1 MSYKSG
7 FIAIVGRPNV
17 GKSTL
22 LNRII
27 GQKIAIVSPKSQT
40 TRNCIRAIY
49 NGEDCQMVFLDTPGI
64 HKPQNKLGQ
73 YMMRSQ
79 RQAQDGCDA
88 IVAMVTADDFFGPT
102 DAAMLENLRATDCP
116 CFAVINKMDAASPEL
131 LARTEQKLRQYD
143 FLAGIIGISA
153 VTGEG
158 VDALL
163 EALLGVLPEGEPFF
177 PPDMVCDYPER
188 FLAQEIIRERM
199 LELLKDEVPHGVGV
213 NIVQMRQ
220 RDNGKLYILA
230 DIFCERKSHKGI
242 IIGKG
247 GAMLRQI
254 GTGAREELE
263 RVLDTGVYL
272 ELFVKVQEDWRNTEQ
287 SLKQLGYTD
296 D

>member
-1 MSYKSG
+1 
-7 FIAIVGRPNV
+7 
-17 GKSTL
+17 
-22 LNRII
+22 
-27 GQKIAIVSPKSQT
+27 
-40 TRNCIRAIY
+40 
-49 NGEDCQMVFLDTPGI
+49 
-64 HKPQNKLGQ
+64 
-73 YMMRSQ
+73 
-79 RQAQDGCDA
+79 
-88 IVAMVTADDFFGPT
+88 
-102 DAAMLENLRATDCP
+102 
-116 CFAVINKMDAASPEL
+116 
-131 LARTEQKLRQYD
+131 
-143 FLAGIIGISA
+143 
-153 VTGEG
+153 
-158 VDALL
+158 
-163 EALLGVLPEGEPFF
+163 
-177 PPDMVCDYPER
+177 MVCDYPER

-272 ELFVKVQEDWRNTEQ
+272 ELFVKVQEDWRNTEN